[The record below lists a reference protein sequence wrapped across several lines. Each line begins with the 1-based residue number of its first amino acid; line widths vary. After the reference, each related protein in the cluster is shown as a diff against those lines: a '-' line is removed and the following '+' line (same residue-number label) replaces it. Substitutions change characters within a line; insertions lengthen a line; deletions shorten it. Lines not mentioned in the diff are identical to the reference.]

1 MFRLTPL
8 PTLVK
13 TSPGSLV
20 CPDVTTGRGKMGNVL
35 EREADL
41 QKIEGLGG
49 YFVLERLVER
59 SSEAIDD

>member
-1 MFRLTPL
+1 
-8 PTLVK
+8 
-13 TSPGSLV
+13 
-20 CPDVTTGRGKMGNVL
+20 MGNVL

-49 YFVLERLVER
+49 YIVPERLVER